1 MGRCGLGR
9 LVVRFANQKIYFF
22 HLTPLYTKTGWYFKA
37 RTQRH
42 SRGPFLTLQDAE
54 NAAKEQFKDHVQ

>member
-1 MGRCGLGR
+1 MHFTNNK
-9 LVVRFANQKIYFF
+9 VWFF

-37 RTQRH
+37 RSQHH

-54 NAAKEQFKDHVQ
+54 NAAKELFKKHMQ

>member
-1 MGRCGLGR
+1 MGRLTA
-9 LVVRFANQKIYFF
+9 RFADKKVCFF
-22 HLTPLYTKTGWYFKA
+22 HLTPLFTKSGWYFKA

-54 NAAKEQFKDHVQ
+54 DAAKELFKSHTQ

>member
-1 MGRCGLGR
+1 
-9 LVVRFANQKIYFF
+9 VRFAIKKVYFF

-37 RTQRH
+37 HAQHH

-54 NAAKEQFKDHVQ
+54 NAAKKLLKNQTQ